1 MRYAR
6 YARRVPVDIPQQT
19 RLHIEELTRQ
29 RDAGQISSGEFI
41 RRRMTALEEAGI
53 VYEEERWEPDANVG
67 RTAILLGVVMGTIAF
82 VATAIAVTVL
92 LIG

>member
-1 MRYAR
+1 M
-6 YARRVPVDIPQQT
+6 PVDIPQQT
-19 RLHIEELTRQ
+19 RQHIEELTRQ
-29 RDAGQISSGEFI
+29 RDAGEITPSEFI
-41 RRRMTALEEAGI
+41 RRRMTALEDAGV

>member
-1 MRYAR
+1 MRAR
-6 YARRVPVDIPQQT
+6 YARGVPVQIPPET
-19 RLHIEELTRQ
+19 RAQIERLERQ
-29 RDAGQISSGEFI
+29 RDAGEITLGEFI
-41 RRRMTALEEAGI
+41 RRRMAALEDAGV

-82 VATAIAVTVL
+82 VATAIAVAVL